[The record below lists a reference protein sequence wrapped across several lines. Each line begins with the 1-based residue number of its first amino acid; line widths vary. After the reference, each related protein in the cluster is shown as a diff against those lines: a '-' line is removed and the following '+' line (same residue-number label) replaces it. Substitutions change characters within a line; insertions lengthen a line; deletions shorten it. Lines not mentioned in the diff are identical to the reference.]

1 MRLDK
6 FIVES
11 GLASRTEIAKAAKNG
26 AVTVNGVEV
35 ACIHISS
42 IEEASEEKLDEIIQM
57 LSDSLVVINT
67 DEWFIWRD

>member
-26 AVTVNGVEV
+26 AVTVNGVV
-35 ACIHISS
+35 VRRASGHIDPLCDK
-42 IEEASEEKLDEIIQM
+42 I
-57 LSDSLVVINT
+57 T
-67 DEWFIWRD
+67 